1 MDSIA
6 KKEIIIKLPS
16 GSFFLPLSM
25 KTIVLALDFE
35 WQSSKILA
43 EAKRYALA
51 FRAQLHIVHVSTLV
65 TETVNYDPIKE
76 KSTNES
82 QAELSAERRLLKQ
95 LCANLKEE
103 GVDSDFSIVEG
114 DISAN
119 LMTQAEKLGAEL
131 IIAGHHKRG
140 FLMRALLKS
149 TSEEAL
155 QKTKIPLL
163 AVPLE
168 S

>member
-1 MDSIA
+1 MIM
-6 KKEIIIKLPS
+6 KLPS
-16 GSFFLPLSM
+16 GSFFLPLIM

-35 WQSSKILA
+35 WQSRKILA
-43 EAKRYALA
+43 EAKRYAMA
-51 FRAQLHIVHVSTLV
+51 FQAHLHIVHVSTLV
-65 TETVNYDPIKE
+65 TNKVNYDPMRE
-76 KSTNES
+76 DSANEGN
-82 QAELSAERRLLKQ
+82 AELSAERRLLKQ
-95 LCANLKEE
+95 LCANLKVE
-103 GVDSDFSIVEG
+103 GLNADFSIVEG

-119 LMTQAEKLGAEL
+119 LLKQAEKLKAEL
-131 IIAGHHKRG
+131 IILGHHKRG

-155 QKTKIPLL
+155 HKTKIPLL